1 MSSTA
6 PTTPASG
13 PLAGIRVFDL
23 TLAAVGPWAS
33 KLLGQLGADV
43 IKVESPEPEM
53 SHQIPPTINGTG
65 VLYVSANF
73 NKRQIVLDLKDDDD
87 RAKAYRLAAQCDVF
101 IQNMRPGA
109 AEKLGFGYEDVVLHR
124 PDVIYVTAS
133 AYGRVGPM
141 ATEGGVD
148 PLLQAFSGITSVTG
162 SAGGRPEMFRHLAHI
177 DITTS
182 SNIVEAVLQALVH
195 RERSGEGQQIELEM
209 VTAALALQS
218 TRLGEFFATDTQPPP
233 MGSATTTTV
242 PHQAFECQ
250 DREWLMVGVTRDDQ
264 WASLC
269 RALQSDELAADP
281 RFATNPDRV
290 RNRDELVPLLAEWFA
305 TRPAAW
311 WNLRLTAERVP
322 NSRVLDFDV
331 LRHHPQV
338 VDNDHLAHLDT
349 PHFGSLTTDAV
360 PWSFAASP
368 AGPVVAGGL
377 QGEHTEKIEAEF
389 GLDAASED
397 GR

>member
-1 MSSTA
+1 MS
-6 PTTPASG
+6 G
-13 PLAGIRVFDL
+13 VLAGIRVFDM

-65 VLYVSANF
+65 VLYISANF
-73 NKRQIVLDLKDDDD
+73 NKRQIILDLKDDDD
-87 RAKAYRLAAQCDVF
+87 RTKAYRLAAQCDVF

-109 AEKLGFGYEDVVLHR
+109 ADRLGFGYEDVVVHR

-141 ATEGGVD
+141 ATDGGVD

-162 SAGGRPEMFRHLAHI
+162 PEGGPGEMFRHLAHI

-195 RERSGEGQQIELEM
+195 RERTGEGQHIELEM
-209 VTAALALQS
+209 IMAALSLQS
-218 TRLGEFFATDTQPPP
+218 TRLGEFFVTGDQPVPR
-233 MGSATTTTV
+233 GSADTTTV
-242 PHQAFECQ
+242 PHQAFRCQ
-250 DREWLMVGVTRDDQ
+250 DGEWLAVGVTSDDR
-264 WASLC
+264 WAPLC
-269 RALQSDELAADP
+269 RALALDELASDL

-290 RNRDELVPLLAEWFA
+290 RNRDELVPLLADRFA
-305 TRPAAW
+305 TKPAAW
-311 WNLRLTAERVP
+311 WNLRLTEAGVS
-322 NSRVLDFDV
+322 NSRIGDFDG

-338 VDNDHLAHLDT
+338 VDNGHLAEIES
-349 PHFGSLTTDAV
+349 PHFGRLWVDAV
-360 PWSFAASP
+360 PWTFDGEP
-368 AGPVVAGGL
+368 ARPVTPGGL
-377 QGEHTEKIEAEF
+377 QGEHTADVIAELS
-389 GLDAASED
+389 LDRD
-397 GR
+397 R

>member
-1 MSSTA
+1 V
-6 PTTPASG
+6 SG
-13 PLAGIRVFDL
+13 VLEGIRVFDM

-65 VLYVSANF
+65 VLYISANF

-109 AEKLGFGYEDVVLHR
+109 AEKLGFGYDDVVLHR
-124 PDVIYVTAS
+124 PDVVYVTAS

-162 SAGGRPEMFRHLAHI
+162 PAGGPGEMFRHLAHL

-195 RERSGEGQQIELEM
+195 RERTGEGQHIELEM

-218 TRLGEFFATDTQPPP
+218 TRLGEFFATGTQPPP
-233 MGSATTTTV
+233 MGSASTTTV
-242 PHQAFECQ
+242 PHQAFQCQ
-250 DREWLMVGVTRDDQ
+250 DREWLTVGVTSDDH
-264 WASLC
+264 WVPFC
-269 RALQSDELAADP
+269 RALQLDELADDA
-281 RFATNPDRV
+281 RFAANPDRV
-290 RNRDELVPLLAEWFA
+290 RNREELVPLLAERFA
-305 TRPAAW
+305 TKPAAW
-311 WNLRLTAERVP
+311 WALRLTNAGVANGRVQ
-322 NSRVLDFDV
+322 DFDV

-338 VDNDHLAHLDT
+338 VENDHLARIDS
-349 PHFGSLTTDAV
+349 PHFGSLWVDAV
-360 PWSFAASP
+360 PWTFEANP

-377 QGEHTEKIEAEF
+377 QGEHTQEIIAEL
-389 GLDAASED
+389 GLD
-397 GR
+397 R